1 MSIIQNLMNTPYKRA
16 TEEFINKDTSITAS
30 YGRTHVIPSGSGLM
44 GIVLLVAVV
53 GYIFAMVN
61 GGEKRLVNG
70 YERKPRNNDR
80 RYQGKN
86 NGPRGGSR

>member
-53 GYIFAMVN
+53 GYIFAMVTN
-61 GGEKRLVNG
+61 GSLVITTVVTRVKIMDHVG
-70 YERKPRNNDR
+70 VTDNN
-80 RYQGKN
+80 
-86 NGPRGGSR
+86 SS